1 MRLGSTPLV
10 LHDLTPK
17 MASFEL
23 TLPGYDPTPLSCEI
37 PEGQTLK
44 VTAHLLRRDRI
55 FEAGEVKTLPVSY
68 ESPAARAQPEPAST
82 RTPRSSFR
90 SSCSATER

>member
-17 MASFEL
+17 VASFEL

-68 ESPAARAQPEPAST
+68 ESPAPELGPSQRQT
-82 RTPRSSFR
+82 RTRRSSFR